1 MRSMVRSILT
11 TGACLICLLFSMM
24 ADEEAVVDRRSTE
37 TDEDG
42 FQTNTS
48 QVYYIGCKLRQLKWH
63 ILMPQ
68 TLKHSVYAK
77 TKYDIAAYLL
87 AVAR

>member
-1 MRSMVRSILT
+1 
-11 TGACLICLLFSMM
+11 MM
-24 ADEEAVVDRRSTE
+24 AEEEAVVVVDRRSTE

-63 ILMPQ
+63 ILMSQ
-68 TLKHSVYAK
+68 IRLNIQCMQKK
-77 TKYDIAAYLL
+77 
-87 AVAR
+87 